1 MRTISTCLSPQLLPL
16 HSFEDKTVVVVD
28 ILRATSSMITA
39 FAYDVA
45 SITPVPTLADCRM
58 LKEQGYITAGERG
71 GQKVS
76 GFDLGNSPYEFMDHQ
91 LNGKDLAFTT
101 TNGSQAILS
110 VTDAHTIV
118 LGSFL
123 NLSATADFLL
133 AQNGSVLILCAGW
146 KGKFNIEDTLYAGAL
161 ADLLQNEFAFEDDAT
176 LASQSLYQF
185 AAPDLMGFLKKGSH
199 PRRLA
204 GFENHQDMEFC
215 IQRDKFQLNAI
226 FREGKLFRLEQ
237 TSII

>member
-1 MRTISTCLSPQLLPL
+1 MKTLSTCISPQLLPL
-16 HSFEDKTVVVVD
+16 HTFKEKTVVVVD
-28 ILRATSSMITA
+28 ILRATSSIITA
-39 FAYDVA
+39 FAYNAA
-45 SITPVPTLADCRM
+45 SITPVPTLAECRM

-110 VTDAHTIV
+110 VADANTIV

-133 AQNGSVLILCAGW
+133 TQNTSVLILCAGW
-146 KGKFNIEDTLYAGAL
+146 KGKFNIEDTLYAGAV
-161 ADLLQNEFAFEDDAT
+161 ASLLQKEFAFEDDAT
-176 LASQSLYQF
+176 LAAQSLYQF
-185 AAPDLMGFLKKGSH
+185 AAQDLLGYIKKGSH
-199 PRRLA
+199 ARRLT
-204 GFENHQDMEFC
+204 GLDNHRDIEFC
-215 IQRDKFQLNAI
+215 TRQDKFQLNAI
-226 FREGKLFRLEQ
+226 FRNGRLFRLER
-237 TSII
+237 TPTV